1 MHSINV
7 TKAIVAVRLC
17 VCVFVTTV
25 SSAKT
30 DKPSGT
36 GLELVRGTRHYM
48 EARISLPE
56 YRKEHF
62 SGKCTRHPLDSG
74 RVQSSHSP
82 DATNNT
88 QRGHYAAAMQPI
100 AAVTVATFL
109 DLIKNKN
116 SPNTFCCVVLS
127 GSDDQN
133 CVFTAPAG
141 VISIIGKAYG
151 NVGAMARRRLRPR
164 HPLHDGLVQPAV
176 L

>member
-1 MHSINV
+1 MILQSQHRQAFRATERWWDTLGALYRPSSRQFEPSIRVIRLTRMHSINV

-48 EARISLPE
+48 KARISLPE

-62 SGKCTRHPLDSG
+62 SGKCTRHPSDSG

-88 QRGHYAAAMQPI
+88 QRGHYAAAMQP
-100 AAVTVATFL
+100 VACR
-109 DLIKNKN
+109 
-116 SPNTFCCVVLS
+116 CCYCS
-127 GSDDQN
+127 N
-133 CVFTAPAG
+133 FF
-141 VISIIGKAYG
+141 
-151 NVGAMARRRLRPR
+151 
-164 HPLHDGLVQPAV
+164 
-176 L
+176 